1 MEDKGLTVKETYT
14 RMARLCS
21 RSEQCSF
28 DIRRKIRAAGYSEEE
43 ADEII
48 DMLKKENF
56 LNDERFVK
64 AYVTD
69 KFRINKWGKIKIR
82 YYLKGKGL
90 SDEIIQTG
98 LAEIDSEKYKEALLK
113 VLKDKARS
121 VKKKNK
127 FEKMGQVIRFAQNR
141 GFEPEM
147 IHRYLN
153 EVLE

>member
-1 MEDKGLTVKETYT
+1 MENKDLTVKETYAH
-14 RMARLCS
+14 MARLCS
-21 RSEQCSF
+21 RSEQCSY
-28 DIRRKIRAAGYSEEE
+28 DIKRKILAADHSEEE

-56 LNDERFVK
+56 LNDERYVK
-64 AYVTD
+64 AYVAD
-69 KFRINKWGKIKIR
+69 KFRINKWGKIKMR

-90 SDEIIQTG
+90 PDEIIQAG
-98 LAEIDSEKYKEALLK
+98 LDGIDDEKYKQVLLK
-113 VLKDKARS
+113 ILKDKAKS

-127 FEKMGQVIRFAQNR
+127 FEKMGQVIRFAQGR

-153 EVLE
+153 KVLE

>member
-1 MEDKGLTVKETYT
+1 MENEKLTVKETYV

-21 RSEQCSF
+21 RTEQCST
-28 DIRRKIRAAGYSEEE
+28 DVKRKILAAGHADEE

-56 LNDERFVK
+56 LNDERYIK

-69 KFRINKWGKIKIR
+69 KFRINKWGKIKMR

-90 SDEIIQTG
+90 PDEIIQSG
-98 LAEIDSEKYKEALLK
+98 LDEIDDEKYKQVLLK
-113 VLKDKARS
+113 ILKDKAKS
-121 VKKKNK
+121 VRKKNK
-127 FEKMGQVIRFAQNR
+127 FEKMGQVIRFAQGR